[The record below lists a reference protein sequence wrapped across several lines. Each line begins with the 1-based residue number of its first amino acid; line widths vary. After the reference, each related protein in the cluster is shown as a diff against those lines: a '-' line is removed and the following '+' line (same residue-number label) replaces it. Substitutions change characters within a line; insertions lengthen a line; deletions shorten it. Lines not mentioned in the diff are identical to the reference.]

1 MNFTTEPLEPLRRNV
16 PAEYYRNVLDN
27 YKYKPDSQWPSLHGK
42 ITIDGEPRLVKFSL
56 DGGIVTEIEIC
67 EISETDTFVGISMSQ
82 RPKKFQKLLA
92 QAGIKSAIDIDGIDL
107 EDHPV
112 SFFIEGG
119 KLASIC
125 WK

>member
-1 MNFTTEPLEPLRRNV
+1 M
-16 PAEYYRNVLDN
+16 
-27 YKYKPDSQWPSLHGK
+27 
-42 ITIDGEPRLVKFSL
+42 IDGEPRFVKFSL

-107 EDHPV
+107 EDYPV